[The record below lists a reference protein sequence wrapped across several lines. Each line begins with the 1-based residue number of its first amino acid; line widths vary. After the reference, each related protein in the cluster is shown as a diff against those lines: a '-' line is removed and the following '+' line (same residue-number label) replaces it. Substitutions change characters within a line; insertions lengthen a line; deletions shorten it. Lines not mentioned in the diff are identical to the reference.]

1 MKILIA
7 ADKKFAEKTNALIN
21 QYGRLREQGVAEG
34 LNEDLQADDGEYYSN
49 SDNFFSQFESDWFD
63 NEETSPDGMEIRGY
77 IDGVNVMAW
86 RFKSA
91 KKVGGWGIYD
101 DSALRQGVAEGSEDP
116 QSELKLINQKLK
128 DAYKQVRNNSSV
140 SIGWYMSEVKALK
153 ARREEL
159 IKQLR
164 QGVAEEASPM
174 IKPPSNRFDNKQE
187 AFAYARQHGG
197 RVFKSTYTDPNTG
210 MKNTTFVVKKE
221 QGVAESATEG
231 STSAGHV
238 ATLGMNPK
246 LSPGPARGKKSYIGT
261 PGKSGTKAPPQ
272 PKVNQPKTKHGTAVN
287 ALDMKSN
294 IFGGGKAI
302 KRK

>member
-1 MKILIA
+1 M
-7 ADKKFAEKTNALIN
+7 
-21 QYGRLREQGVAEG
+21 R
-34 LNEDLQADDGEYYSN
+34 
-49 SDNFFSQFESDWFD
+49 
-63 NEETSPDGMEIRGY
+63 
-77 IDGVNVMAW
+77 
-86 RFKSA
+86 
-91 KKVGGWGIYD
+91 
-101 DSALRQGVAEGSEDP
+101 
-116 QSELKLINQKLK
+116 
-128 DAYKQVRNNSSV
+128 
-140 SIGWYMSEVKALK
+140 
-153 ARREEL
+153 
-159 IKQLR
+159 
-164 QGVAEEASPM
+164 
-174 IKPPSNRFDNKQE
+174 
-187 AFAYARQHGG
+187 
-197 RVFKSTYTDPNTG
+197 
-210 MKNTTFVVKKE
+210 